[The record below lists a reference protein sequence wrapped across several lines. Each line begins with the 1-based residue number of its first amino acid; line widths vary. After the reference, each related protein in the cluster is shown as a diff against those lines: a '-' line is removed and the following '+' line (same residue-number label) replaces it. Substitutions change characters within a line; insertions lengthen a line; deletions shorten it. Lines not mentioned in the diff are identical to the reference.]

1 MPRYDFK
8 KIFSEWKS
16 YSLIVIGSAM
26 TAIAINMF
34 LSPNRIA
41 PGGVSGI
48 GIIVYYLFHFPVGIS
63 MLVMNIPLFIVGI
76 RHMGGIFGIKTLF
89 STVLLSI
96 IIDSTT
102 FLPVVT
108 RDPLLASI
116 YGGIIM
122 GAGLGLVFHSGA
134 TTGGTDL
141 AAKIV
146 HKFMPSI
153 TLGQILLAIDFGVIV
168 FAAIVFKDYELAL
181 YAIITLFAASQVI
194 DALLEGV
201 NFAKVVFI
209 VSNKSGCIAERI
221 MKELDR
227 GVTGLDG
234 TGMYT
239 GQDKT
244 VLMCILRRAEIPILK
259 SIVKEVDNN
268 AFVILSDARE
278 VLGEGFK
285 SYE

>member
-1 MPRYDFK
+1 M
-8 KIFSEWKS
+8 
-16 YSLIVIGSAM
+16 VIGSAM

-244 VLMCILRRAEIPILK
+244 VLMCILRRAEIPMLK